1 MRENWSTVSI
11 LVPLR
16 RHHRHTQGCATVFPF
31 LTPIMFPF
39 PMPIT
44 TKGSVPLDSGGLVMD
59 DILQRFVQNAPIA
72 VMARAG
78 LARVFATPAL
88 NELFERHAQ
97 AQYTRELTFSTLVR
111 LMVQVAFGT

>member
-1 MRENWSTVSI
+1 VSI

-44 TKGSVPLDSGGLVMD
+44 TLLLD
-59 DILQRFVQNAPIA
+59 
-72 VMARAG
+72 G
-78 LARVFATPAL
+78 LA
-88 NELFERHAQ
+88 FEEGCQFTAAACDRRLAKARNQRHANDAASAKVAGFYGRKQ
-97 AQYTRELTFSTLVR
+97 PTLFV
-111 LMVQVAFGT
+111 VQGGKE

>member
-1 MRENWSTVSI
+1 MRANWSTVSI

-44 TKGSVPLDSGGLVMD
+44 TAVPAMSEVCVDDLPPAPHRRIFTVVLSVSR
-59 DILQRFVQNAPIA
+59 IR
-72 VMARAG
+72 
-78 LARVFATPAL
+78 
-88 NELFERHAQ
+88 
-97 AQYTRELTFSTLVR
+97 
-111 LMVQVAFGT
+111 